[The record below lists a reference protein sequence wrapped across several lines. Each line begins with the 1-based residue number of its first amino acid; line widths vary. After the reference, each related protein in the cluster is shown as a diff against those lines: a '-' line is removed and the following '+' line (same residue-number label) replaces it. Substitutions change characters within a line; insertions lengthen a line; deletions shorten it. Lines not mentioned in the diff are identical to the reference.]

1 MHDGG
6 NVPDGPR
13 RRRLAALAGHRGDAT
28 AARAALGD
36 ADPAVR
42 ATALA
47 AAARAGGLA
56 AWDVGAALADPD
68 PAVRRRACE
77 VVAAGAPGTA
87 EDVLGR
93 LDDEDPSVVEVA
105 AWALG
110 ELGERGVIAAGTI
123 AGLSR
128 IATGHGDPLAR
139 EAAVAA
145 LGALGDPEG
154 LDAILAATADKP
166 AVRRRAVLALA
177 PFDGPA
183 VDEAL
188 ARAADDRDWQVREA
202 AAWLR
207 RG

>member
-13 RRRLAALAGHRGDAT
+13 RRLLAALAGHRGDAA

-36 ADPAVR
+36 PDPAVR

-56 AWDVGAALADPD
+56 AGDVGAALADPD

-110 ELGERGVIAAGTI
+110 ELGERGVIAAGTV
-123 AGLSR
+123 AG
-128 IATGHGDPLAR
+128 
-139 EAAVAA
+139 
-145 LGALGDPEG
+145 
-154 LDAILAATADKP
+154 
-166 AVRRRAVLALA
+166 
-177 PFDGPA
+177 
-183 VDEAL
+183 
-188 ARAADDRDWQVREA
+188 
-202 AAWLR
+202 
-207 RG
+207 